1 MRSKLWRGLALGT
14 VLALSLSGVTAAV
27 EPFDDGAIDSGKEIH
42 GVGNHQHGGTGGH
55 LPATQH
61 NVDLIG
67 KVNLRQTEAGRVSDV
82 AALGNYAYLG
92 AFDDGDCQNG
102 GVSVVDISN
111 VASPRQVGFIKA
123 GTNDYVGEGPQAIH
137 ISTSAFT
144 GDILLYNNEICG
156 AEKVGT
162 VGGLS
167 IVNITNPRR
176 PRFLANGVGDFTNAD
191 GSRDAIAHEIHSD
204 FAWQAGSRVYVV
216 MTDDEEALDVDIM
229 DITDPRSPFMVGE
242 FDLNQYNVDQ
252 PELKLTSSFL
262 HDMVVKKIGEDYIM
276 LLSYWDGGYIQLNVN
291 DPAHPVFLGD
301 TDYAA
306 LDPEQLALGNPVLPE
321 GNGHQAEFVR
331 NSSMFI
337 ATDEDFGPY
346 KVKSTITSGPNT
358 GYEFQAVQGNNV
370 PQIDEDTTLAGQ
382 SVFVGLACGAL
393 PPAPA
398 GIEIAIVERGVCFF
412 TDKVQNVAAAGY
424 QGGIVFNR
432 TGVDGCEDLIFMD
445 VTGTIPFV
453 FVSRTDGFR
462 ILNAYDPAT
471 YTCSEDGSGTPAP
484 AVGTAGAD
492 LDLSAFFD
500 GWGYVH
506 LYDRATFQE
515 LDTYSIPE
523 GQDAAYA
530 SGFGDLS
537 VHEVAT
543 DPNRNLAYLSYYA
556 GGFRVLRYSR
566 TTGLTEVGRYIAQG
580 GNNFW
585 GVQVHRVAATGQKV
599 VLASD
604 RDYGL
609 FIFRYTGP

>member
-27 EPFDDGAIDSGKEIH
+27 EPIDDGAIDSGKEIH
-42 GVGNHQHGGTGGH
+42 GHNNSQHGGTAGH

-61 NVDLIG
+61 NVGVVG
-67 KVNLRQTEAGRVSDV
+67 KLNLRQTEPGHVADV
-82 AALGNYAYLG
+82 GALGNYAYLG
-92 AFDDGDCQNG
+92 AYDDGDCQNG
-102 GVSVVDISN
+102 GVYVVDISN
-111 VASPRQVGFIKA
+111 PASPKNVAFIKA
-123 GTNDYVGEGPQAIH
+123 GTNDYVSEGVQAIH
-137 ISTSAFT
+137 LATSAFT
-144 GDILLYNNEICG
+144 GDILVYNNEICG

-167 IVNITNPRR
+167 IVNVTNPRQ
-176 PRFLANGVGDFTNAD
+176 PRHLANGVGDFTNAD
-191 GSRDAIAHEIHSD
+191 GSRDAIAHEIHSA
-204 FAWQAGSRVYVV
+204 FAWQAGSRAFVV
-216 MTDDEEALDVDIM
+216 MVDDEEAADVDVM
-229 DITDPRSPFMVGE
+229 EITDPRRPVMLGE
-242 FDLNQYNVDQ
+242 WDLNQFNIDQ

-262 HDMVVKKIGEDYIM
+262 HDMVVKKVGRNYIM
-276 LLSYWDGGYIQLNVN
+276 LLSYWDGGYVQLNVN
-291 DPAHPVFLGD
+291 DPANPRFIGD

-306 LDPEQLALGNPVLPE
+306 LDPEQLARGNEVLPE

-331 NSSMFI
+331 DDSMFI

-346 KVKSTITSGPNT
+346 KVTSRITSGPNV
-358 GYEFQAVQGNNV
+358 GYEFQAVQGDV
-370 PQIDEDTTLAGQ
+370 PQIDQDTSLAGQ
-382 SVFVGLACGAL
+382 SVFVGLACGPL

-398 GIEIAIVERGVCFF
+398 GVEIAIVERGVCFF

-445 VTGTIPFV
+445 VDGTIPFV
-453 FVSRTDGFR
+453 FVSRSDGFR
-462 ILNAYDPAT
+462 ILNAFDPAT

-506 LYDRATFQE
+506 LFDRRTFE
-515 LDTYSIPE
+515 DLDTYSIPE
-523 GQDAAYA
+523 GQDPAYA

-543 DPNRNLAYLSYYA
+543 DPDTNLAYLSYYA

-566 TTGLTEVGRYIAQG
+566 TTGLTEVGRYIAEG

-585 GVQVHRVAATGQKV
+585 GVEVHRVPATGQKV